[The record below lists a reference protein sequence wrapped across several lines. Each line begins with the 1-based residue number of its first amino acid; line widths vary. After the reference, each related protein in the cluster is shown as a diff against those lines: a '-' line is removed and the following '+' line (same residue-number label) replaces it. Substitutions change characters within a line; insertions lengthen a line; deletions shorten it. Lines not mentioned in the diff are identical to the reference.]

1 MLSLPRV
8 AALLSLAACVSPK
21 YATLPDGDTGPLAA
35 DAPVDGGAASDD
47 TAELSQLVFYDCIE
61 ARFSH
66 WGAELERCRV
76 EVGFVRADDPSHA
89 HDEDEHD
96 EDEDDEAE
104 EPDPERHGEC
114 TLERRSESE
123 GPGEEPGPEG
133 PSTGVDAGPTL
144 ILRSAD
150 REVVLQRFTAPAGG
164 VLYHLPDC
172 DLDRFPFG
180 EVMDLVVEG
189 SELSAMPAFV
199 VEEAVWFPGR
209 SPLTAPVLA
218 PDTPAHATDSSADL
232 DVAWTVEDPLE
243 TRMGVSIQV
252 ESEPSSG
259 PREELRCPTTPESE
273 AVSFPASGLAAL
285 TGHDDDP
292 AARVRLTHR
301 RAVDSPARTL
311 PWGRELAPRALWSL
325 WGELHLDGE
334 PARGE

>member
-1 MLSLPRV
+1 MFSLPRV

-21 YATLPDGDTGPLAA
+21 YASLPASETGTLAA
-35 DAPVDGGAASDD
+35 AAPVDEGAASED
-47 TAELSQLVFYDCIE
+47 TADLSALVFYDCIE
-61 ARFSH
+61 AGFSH
-66 WGAELERCRV
+66 WGTELERCRV

-89 HDEDEHD
+89 HDDHD
-96 EDEDDEAE
+96 EDEDEDED
-104 EPDPERHGEC
+104 EPEPEPERHGEC
-114 TLERRSESE
+114 TLERRSEGS

-133 PSTGVDAGPTL
+133 PSTGIDAGPTL
-144 ILRSAD
+144 VLRSAD

-189 SELSAMPAFV
+189 SELSGMPDFV

-218 PDTPAHATDSSADL
+218 PDTPAHSAESSTAL
-232 DVAWTVEDPLE
+232 TVAWTVEDPLE

-252 ESEPSSG
+252 ESEPSTG
-259 PREELRCPTTPESE
+259 PREELRCPITPESE
-273 AVSFPASGLAAL
+273 AVAFPASGLAAL
-285 TGHDDDP
+285 TGHDEDP

-311 PWGRELAPRALWSL
+311 PWGREMAPRALWSL
-325 WGELHLDGE
+325 WGELHLDGA
-334 PARGE
+334 PAAE